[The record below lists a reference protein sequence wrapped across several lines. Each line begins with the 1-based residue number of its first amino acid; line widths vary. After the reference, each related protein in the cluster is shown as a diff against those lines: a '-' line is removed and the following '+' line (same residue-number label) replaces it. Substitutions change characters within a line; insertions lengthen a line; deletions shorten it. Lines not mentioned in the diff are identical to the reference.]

1 MTITFPS
8 PQDGGHV
15 RTKSNHQHH
24 WLLLRRFP
32 WCLKKTQGMFLVVLQ
47 HWLVCHQA
55 VLLVSFM
62 SSTPSTSSIDQNP
75 NEKYFHHDGRFL
87 QKKKYRLSTLVD
99 RTECTILVT
108 QFCNLLAFALSDK
121 VTQLNYRSHSSRRL
135 RARTS
140 STKTRRTSSGTST
153 TTTTTLSTMCGS
165 NLSRSGNTS
174 TRFIITSNHL
184 LAFPWS
190 DT

>member
-8 PQDGGHV
+8 PQDLQHL
-15 RTKSNHQHH
+15 RTESNQQNH

-32 WCLKKTQGMFLVVLQ
+32 WCLKKTQGMFSVVLQ
-47 HWLVCHQA
+47 MCHQA

-62 SSTPSTSSIDQNP
+62 SSTPSTSSNDQNP
-75 NEKYFHHDGRFL
+75 NKKYFHNDGWFL
-87 QKKKYRLSTLVD
+87 QKKEHKMTILVD
-99 RTECTILVT
+99 RTEFTIHNFVTCLVFAHSHKVT
-108 QFCNLLAFALSDK
+108 QFN
-121 VTQLNYRSHSSRRL
+121 RSHSSRKL

-153 TTTTTLSTMCGS
+153 TTTTTLSTTCGS
-165 NLSRSGNTS
+165 NLSRLGNTS
-174 TRFIITSNHL
+174 TRFTITSNHL

>member
-1 MTITFPS
+1 
-8 PQDGGHV
+8 
-15 RTKSNHQHH
+15 
-24 WLLLRRFP
+24 
-32 WCLKKTQGMFLVVLQ
+32 
-47 HWLVCHQA
+47 
-55 VLLVSFM
+55 M
-62 SSTPSTSSIDQNP
+62 SSTPSTSSNDQN
-75 NEKYFHHDGRFL
+75 EEYFHHDGRFL
-87 QKKKYRLSTLVD
+87 QKKGHRLPILVD

-153 TTTTTLSTMCGS
+153 TTTTTLSTTCGS

-174 TRFIITSNHL
+174 TAHHHFSLFAGLPLVRHIELEMFHL
-184 LAFPWS
+184 SKTKKRIVPVCKDLSRVGLADSPQMDGYHGGYAGLS
-190 DT
+190 KMKEQAKE

>member
-8 PQDGGHV
+8 PQDRPHV
-15 RTKSNHQHH
+15 RRESNQQHH

-32 WCLKKTQGMFLVVLQ
+32 WCLKKTQGMFPVVLQ
-47 HWLVCHQA
+47 MCHQA

-62 SSTPSTSSIDQNP
+62 SSNDQNP
-75 NEKYFHHDGRFL
+75 NKKYFHHDGRFL
-87 QKKKYRLSTLVD
+87 QKKEHKMPILVD

-108 QFCNLLAFALSDK
+108 QFCHLHAFALSDK

-140 STKTRRTSSGTST
+140 SMKTRRTSSGTST
-153 TTTTTLSTMCGS
+153 TTTTTLSTTCGS

-174 TRFIITSNHL
+174 TRFTITSNHL